1 MKFDEAMAHLE
12 YRFPK
17 LQFVGAGGMFP
28 FQAEG
33 TLHGVPFYF
42 RYRHNWAELRIL
54 SDGGSDAGWFKP
66 LYLAGCE
73 FGDGEDQGWLD
84 GPDFVE
90 LMTRL
95 IGELQ
100 RSPIFWDFPGVQPD
114 DIGAIKA
121 GTPTTYGA
129 WAHTPEEAWERLHQ
143 PSAYL
148 RSKGIDDETQ
158 AQWLANRKMKPQT
171 VTVDDRVFPDPD
183 PFAKEQ
189 A

>member
-12 YRFPK
+12 FRFPE
-17 LQFVGAGGMFP
+17 LEITQAGGMCP

-42 RYRHNWAELRIL
+42 RFRHNWAELRIL

-66 LYLAGCE
+66 LYAAGCE
-73 FGDGEDQGWLD
+73 HGENEDQGWLD

-95 IGELQ
+95 IGELE
-100 RSPIFWDFPGVQPD
+100 RAPILWEFPGVEPAD
-114 DIGAIKA
+114 VGVIKA
-121 GTPTTYGA
+121 GAPAKFGA
-129 WAHTPEEAWERLHQ
+129 WGQTPEEAWERMHE
-143 PSAYL
+143 PSEYL
-148 RSKGIDDETQ
+148 RDKGIDDATQ
-158 AQWLANRKMKPQT
+158 ARWLADRNMSPQT
-171 VTVDDRVFPDPD
+171 ITVDDRAFPDPD